1 LFVFFLLWSLWCIS
15 WINDLMWQSVSLVVC
30 GGGLVLLQA
39 VWYFSFL
46 VAVCNSGFCLLE
58 GICFPALLWPSWA
71 CILLVRLIVSSCTVA
86 VYHKLFFLFIFS
98 SSHSKEWSIYFAF
111 SKQNKNVTACCV
123 LYFFRTYTDLC
134 LSLVYIMPPLN
145 RPETTK
151 KDSEK
156 EVSSYFCVID

>member
-1 LFVFFLLWSLWCIS
+1 MFVFFLLWSLWCIS

-98 SSHSKEWSIYFAF
+98 SSHAKEWPIIFCFLKTKQKCDCLLCSFIF
-111 SKQNKNVTACCV
+111 SGHTE
-123 LYFFRTYTDLC
+123 LW
-134 LSLVYIMPPLN
+134 LSSVYIMPPLN